1 MTLALAIS
9 GWTFVVFLL
18 VKLWIEMDLR
28 MELEEAIQAAAIEVE
43 HAHAMRDCFE
53 RECV

>member
-1 MTLALAIS
+1 MTLALAIG
-9 GWTFVVFLL
+9 GWTFAVFLM

-28 MELEEAIQAAAIEVE
+28 MELEEAIQEAAIEVE
-43 HAHAMRDCFE
+43 QAQAMRDCFE

>member
-1 MTLALAIS
+1 MTLALAIG
-9 GWTFVVFLL
+9 GWMFAVFLL

-28 MELEEAIQAAAIEVE
+28 MELEEAIQEAAIEVE
-43 HAHAMRDCFE
+43 QAHAMRDCFE